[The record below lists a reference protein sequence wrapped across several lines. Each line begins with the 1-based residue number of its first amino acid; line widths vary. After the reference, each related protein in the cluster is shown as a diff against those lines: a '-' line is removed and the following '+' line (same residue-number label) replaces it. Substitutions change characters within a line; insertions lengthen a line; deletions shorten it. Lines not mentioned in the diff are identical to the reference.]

1 MKALPVSLTCLF
13 GLLAGFPIGRWFQS
27 HAPADIS
34 HPASTE
40 TPTLGK
46 SSTPSSRPLLN
57 PTRSLHGKIARMLND
72 LADHRPGTMRHLITA
87 CQGDP
92 GQLWLLSDLALTT
105 DPAGFITALEKGVP
119 GSAPKTE
126 IGRSFA
132 ARWAKLDADAAFKT
146 CHALP
151 GPNGD
156 NLSPQALETMAK
168 KDPGAAL
175 RLLAAHPE
183 ANLNFDGLARTLV
196 LNPGVF
202 DQVKSLPQGMAKMRL
217 ISSLNHMASSLPP
230 EAAFALVLEDRS
242 ASPLFRFDY
251 ISIAM
256 IQKDPQ
262 AAQEWLLANPSHPAA
277 ASMARIMGWHLL
289 QTDPAAAVTWT
300 AAHLSGPIRTDTL
313 EKAAKALET
322 TDPTAAEAARQ
333 LLPSSFKFN
342 GNP

>member
-1 MKALPVSLTCLF
+1 
-13 GLLAGFPIGRWFQS
+13 
-27 HAPADIS
+27 
-34 HPASTE
+34 
-40 TPTLGK
+40 
-46 SSTPSSRPLLN
+46 
-57 PTRSLHGKIARMLND
+57 
-72 LADHRPGTMRHLITA
+72 
-87 CQGDP
+87 
-92 GQLWLLSDLALTT
+92 
-105 DPAGFITALEKGVP
+105 
-119 GSAPKTE
+119 
-126 IGRSFA
+126 
-132 ARWAKLDADAAFKT
+132 
-146 CHALP
+146 
-151 GPNGD
+151 
-156 NLSPQALETMAK
+156 
-168 KDPGAAL
+168 
-175 RLLAAHPE
+175 
-183 ANLNFDGLARTLV
+183 
-196 LNPGVF
+196 
-202 DQVKSLPQGMAKMRL
+202 MAKMRL